1 VSRNISSPD
10 VALHYDPRAWSYATD
25 PPFHPQIRYPEYDG
39 PLSRSGTPNAAYD
52 AVRET
57 LHLLQLDD
65 AHYGRMDWN
74 PLGNFVSPGQMVAI
88 KPNLVMNRHLR
99 GGSLDCV
106 ITHGSIIRAV
116 VDYACLALQGRGRIV
131 IGDAPLQMADFDA
144 ICECNGLHE
153 IAHYAQ
159 STWGVDVDIVD
170 FRRVRA
176 VSDHGHVVRV
186 DERDG
191 DPRGYVVVDL
201 AEASMLAAVSEA
213 SDRFRVPCY
222 DADAVGQHHNEHKNE
237 YLVSGSILQTNC
249 VISISKLKTHRKAG
263 MTAALKNLVG
273 INGHKDWL
281 PHHRCGAAKERGDEY
296 LNASASKR
304 LSTRLAE
311 QALQS
316 RAELRRAWGTLSVAA
331 GAAAK
336 RLGRDPY
343 TEGSWYGNDTL
354 WRTVLDLNRVL
365 LYADRE
371 GILRP
376 EVQRNCL
383 HLVDAVIAGE
393 GEGPLEPN
401 TKVCGMMLG
410 GLSPVAVDTVVA
422 GMMGFD
428 FRKIPTVFQGY
439 GVREFPLADF
449 APEDV
454 RVHSNQAEF
463 DGLDAL
469 APEPSFHFR
478 PTAGWRGHIE
488 RDEVEAF
495 VLQQ

>member
-1 VSRNISSPD
+1 MNRNLNSTD
-10 VALHYDPRAWSYATD
+10 VALHYDPRAWSYATE
-25 PPFHPQIRYPEYDG
+25 PPYHPQIRYPEYDG
-39 PLSRSGTPNAAYD
+39 PLSRNGTPNAAYD

-65 AHYGRMDWN
+65 AHYGRVDWN
-74 PLGNFVSPGQMVAI
+74 PLGELVSPGQVVAI
-88 KPNLVMNRHLR
+88 KPNLVMNRHLG
-99 GGSLDCV
+99 GGSLNCV
-106 ITHGSIIRAV
+106 ITHGSIIRSV
-116 VDYACLALQGRGRIV
+116 IDYVCLALQGRGRIV
-131 IGDAPLQMADFDA
+131 IGDAPLQMADFDE
-144 ICECNGLHE
+144 ISERNGLNE

-159 STWGVDVDIVD
+159 TTYGVDVDVVD

-186 DERDG
+186 EEKDG

-201 AEASMLAAVSEA
+201 AEASMLSAVSEA
-213 SDRFRVPCY
+213 SDRFRVTCY

-237 YLVSGSILQTNC
+237 YLVSGSILQANC

-263 MTAALKNLVG
+263 LTAALKNVVG

-316 RAELRRAWGTLSVAA
+316 RPELRQAWGRLSVAA

-336 RLGRDPY
+336 RVSRDPF

-371 GILRP
+371 GILRSDL
-376 EVQRNCL
+376 QRNCL
-383 HLVDAVIAGE
+383 HLVDAIIAGE

-401 TKVCGMMLG
+401 IKVCGMMLG
-410 GLSPVAVDTVVA
+410 GFSPVAVDTVAA

-439 GVREFPLADF
+439 GVREFPLVDF
-449 APEDV
+449 APGDV
-454 RVHSNQAEF
+454 RVHSNQTEF
-463 DGLDAL
+463 DALDAL
-469 APEPSFHFR
+469 VPEPAFHFR
-478 PTAGWRGHIE
+478 PSAGWRGHIE
-488 RDEVEAF
+488 RDEVEAS

>member
-1 VSRNISSPD
+1 MSRNISSPD

-88 KPNLVMNRHLR
+88 KPNLVMHRHLR
-99 GGSLDCV
+99 GGSLNCV

-159 STWGVDVDIVD
+159 STWGVNLDVVD

-176 VSDHGHVVRV
+176 VTDHGHVVRV
-186 DERDG
+186 EEKDR

-213 SDRFRVPCY
+213 SDRFRVTCY
-222 DADAVGQHHNEHKNE
+222 GADAVGQHHNEHKNE
-237 YLVSGSILQTNC
+237 YLVSGSILQADC

-263 MTAALKNLVG
+263 LTAALKNRSGNQRTQRLAPASPVRRRKGTWGRVSTRERFQAPFSAVG
-273 INGHKDWL
+273 GT
-281 PHHRCGAAKERGDEY
+281 
-296 LNASASKR
+296 SASI
-304 LSTRLAE
+304 A
-311 QALQS
+311 A
-316 RAELRRAWGTLSVAA
+316 GVAA
-331 GAAAK
+331 GMGDAI
-336 RLGRDPY
+336 GRCGLRSQ
-343 TEGSWYGNDTL
+343 TSGSRSVY
-354 WRTVLDLNRVL
+354 
-365 LYADRE
+365 
-371 GILRP
+371 
-376 EVQRNCL
+376 
-383 HLVDAVIAGE
+383 
-393 GEGPLEPN
+393 
-401 TKVCGMMLG
+401 
-410 GLSPVAVDTVVA
+410 
-422 GMMGFD
+422 
-428 FRKIPTVFQGY
+428 
-439 GVREFPLADF
+439 
-449 APEDV
+449 
-454 RVHSNQAEF
+454 
-463 DGLDAL
+463 
-469 APEPSFHFR
+469 
-478 PTAGWRGHIE
+478 RG
-488 RDEVEAF
+488 
-495 VLQQ
+495 